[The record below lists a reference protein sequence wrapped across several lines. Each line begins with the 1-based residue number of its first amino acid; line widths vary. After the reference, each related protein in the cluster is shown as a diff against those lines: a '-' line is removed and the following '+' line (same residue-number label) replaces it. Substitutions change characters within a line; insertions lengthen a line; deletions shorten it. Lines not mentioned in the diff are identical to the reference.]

1 MDKLAREILAKFLR
15 LSASNQL
22 NAKMMINMADGLEV
36 VEEPIVIEEEAEEVI
51 EEEAEP
57 EPTEEELA
65 EIAKKERIEELKA
78 KLAELEE

>member
-1 MDKLAREILAKFLR
+1 
-15 LSASNQL
+15 
-22 NAKMMINMADGLEV
+22 MMINMADGLEV

-51 EEEAEP
+51 
-57 EPTEEELA
+57 A